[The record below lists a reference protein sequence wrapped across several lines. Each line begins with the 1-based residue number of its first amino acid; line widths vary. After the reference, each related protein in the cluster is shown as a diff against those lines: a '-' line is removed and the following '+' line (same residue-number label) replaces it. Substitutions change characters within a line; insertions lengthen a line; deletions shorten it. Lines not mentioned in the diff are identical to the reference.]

1 MINDIKYRACI
12 ARVSIIFFAAMLTLL
27 SCGCEKEKNPLEGLA
42 PSEAKPTGKREYG
55 EIKPVI
61 LQLPDGAVKALGGA
75 DIFGKP
81 LKEVQI
87 YFRSLT
93 IVVYQD
99 TFDVKNYID
108 RMASAFDALAAEP
121 QFTKEAD
128 AWAIQIQ
135 GRNSPNF
142 VTIGCTPKEVAEY
155 GKSRVIDRLFE
166 VCDYLMINDV
176 IISKPGDRL
185 DYYNSIIKPSSPT
198 NIPKQSP

>member
-1 MINDIKYRACI
+1 MIVLI
-12 ARVSIIFFAAMLTLL
+12 AAPFFFSA
-27 SCGCEKEKNPLEGLA
+27 GCEKVKNPLEGLA

-81 LKEVQI
+81 LQEVQI

-121 QFTKEAD
+121 PFTKEAD
-128 AWAIQIQ
+128 TWAIQIQ

-142 VTIGCTPKEVAEY
+142 VTMGCTPKEVAEY
-155 GKSRVIDRLFE
+155 GKSRVIERLFE
-166 VCDYLMINDV
+166 VCDYLMINDI

-185 DYYNSIIKPSSPT
+185 DYYNGNIKPSSPT